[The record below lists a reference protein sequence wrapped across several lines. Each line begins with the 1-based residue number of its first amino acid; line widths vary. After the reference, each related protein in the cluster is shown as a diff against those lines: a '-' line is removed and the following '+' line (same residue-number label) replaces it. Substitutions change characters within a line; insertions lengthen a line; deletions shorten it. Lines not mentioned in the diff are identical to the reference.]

1 MNTSDASYQKI
12 LVAVDGSGTSILAAN
27 YAISLAEKYKAEL
40 IILNVLHL
48 RSLRQISSSFITA
61 PTFGLEQ
68 VKKIE
73 EEAKRWIEDIRKR
86 AAQKGLI
93 SETKIIEEAASIVGT
108 IVEFAEKEKV
118 DLIVVGTRGSTGFRR
133 MLLGSVAKGV
143 VTYAHCQVLV
153 VK

>member
-1 MNTSDASYQKI
+1 MNTSDTSYQKI
-12 LVAVDGSGTSILAAN
+12 LVAVDGSDTSILAAN
-27 YAISLAEKYKAEL
+27 YASSLAEKYKAEL

-48 RSLRQISSSFITA
+48 RTLRQISSSFITA

-86 AAQKGLI
+86 AAQKGLV